1 MWTVRLHG
9 VPKRDTQRVVTING
23 KLYSFHSSLATR
35 NHNLQNRVD
44 VFIFDTASYRWHTVQ
59 TQLPDGEPTDI
70 SSHTV
75 TAYGHCAYLWG
86 GRCISARSHVYR
98 FDTNTLTWSRPQV
111 FGEQPPSLYG
121 KAACAVGNRMHIV
134 GTWNRRLDMW
144 FLDLD
149 TMEWHRVP
157 TSGQAPAC
165 FFFTASAIGTR
176 IYVWGGVQIQEN
188 HSLGGRVCDNSLY
201 YLETATS
208 TWVRPRV
215 QGTAP
220 VGRKGHAAF
229 AYKEELCVFG
239 GRSVQQGTYF
249 ADMHKYE
256 PETSCWTEV
265 RPFGSGPSARCFPG
279 CSTTG
284 ERVFAFGGYGPVLNQ
299 ENGEETEW
307 LANLHVLHL
316 APTLENL
323 CLLAVIDAR
332 LDVSDLPTFMRKKI
346 SDITSHQP

>member
-9 VPKRDTQRVVTING
+9 VPKRVTQRVVAING

-35 NHNLQNRVD
+35 NHNLQNSVD
-44 VFIFDTASYRWHTVQ
+44 VFIFDTASCRWHTVQ
-59 TQLPDGEPTDI
+59 TQLPDVEPTDI
-70 SSHTV
+70 SSYTV
-75 TAYGHCAYLWG
+75 AAYGHCAYLWG
-86 GRCISARSHVYR
+86 GRCISALSNVLYR

-111 FGEQPPSLYG
+111 LGELPTSLYG
-121 KAACAVGNRMHIV
+121 NAACMVGNRKYILGLSNH
-134 GTWNRRLDMW
+134 WLDMR

-149 TMEWHRVP
+149 TMEWHRVS
-157 TSGQAPAC
+157 TSGQAPARRIYH
-165 FFFTASAIGTR
+165 TASAIGTR
-176 IYVWGGVQIQEN
+176 IYVWGGVHAN
-188 HSLGGRVCDNSLY
+188 PYLDGCVCDNSLY

-215 QGTAP
+215 QGTPP

-229 AYKEELCVFG
+229 VYKEELYIFG
-239 GRSVQQGTYF
+239 GYSVQQGTYF

-256 PETSCWTEV
+256 PETSCWSEV
-265 RPFGSGPSARCFPG
+265 RLCGLGPSARCFPG

-284 ERVFAFGGYGPVLNQ
+284 ERVFVFGGYGPVLNQ

-307 LANLHVLHL
+307 LANLHILHL

-332 LDVSDLPTFMRKKI
+332 LDFSDLPTFTRKKI

>member
-1 MWTVRLHG
+1 MWTVRLSG
-9 VPKRDTQRVVTING
+9 VPDRVTQRVVAING

-35 NHNLQNRVD
+35 YHDLQNRVD

-59 TQLPDGEPTDI
+59 TQLPDGEQTDI

-75 TAYGHCAYLWG
+75 AAYGHCAYLWG
-86 GRCISARSHVYR
+86 GPSIPALTNVLYR
-98 FDTNTLTWSRPQV
+98 FDTSTLTWSRPQV

-121 KAACAVGNRMHIV
+121 NTACAVGNRKYIL
-134 GTWNRRLDMW
+134 GTSNGWIDMW

-157 TSGQAPAC
+157 TSGQAPARR
-165 FFFTASAIGTR
+165 FFHTASAIGTR
-176 IYVWGGVQIQEN
+176 IYVWGVVLEN

-201 YLETATS
+201 YLETTTS

-215 QGTAP
+215 QGTPP
-220 VGRKGHAAF
+220 VGRIGHAAF
-229 AYKEELCVFG
+229 VYKEELYIFG
-239 GRSVQQGTYF
+239 GSTVQRGPFLT
-249 ADMHKYE
+249 DMHKYE

-265 RPFGSGPSARCFPG
+265 RPSGSGPSASYFHG

-284 ERVFAFGGYGPVLNQ
+284 ERVFFFGGFGPILNQ
-299 ENGEETEW
+299 ENGEETRW
-307 LANLHVLHL
+307 LTNLHILHL

-323 CLLAVIDAR
+323 CLHAVIDAR
-332 LDVSDLPTFMRKKI
+332 LDVSNLPTIIRRKI